1 MLHGI
6 RPAYRILIARLLA
19 VPICLCV
26 FVALPLPQFVVLTG
40 AHGAESER
48 PCHEDEDTS
57 EEELVARSSVRRR
70 LRSVGSTRVRRIFGT
85 VGRPQKTSSYVRQ
98 PPAIVGHQLVN
109 GLCAPLMI

>member
-1 MLHGI
+1 MLHRI
-6 RPAYRILIARLLA
+6 RPTHAMLVARLLA
-19 VPICLCV
+19 VPICLCM
-26 FVALPLPQFVVLTG
+26 FPALPLLQFVVLTG

-85 VGRPQKTSSYVRQ
+85 VGRPQKTSSYARQ
-98 PPAIVGHQLVN
+98 HPAIVGHQLAD
-109 GLCAPLMI
+109 GLCAPLLI